1 MRRIIGLSLFLVL
14 GVLLAACS
22 EKEGELPK
30 VVNQEAIEEEGEL
43 TRVDVQEVNEKWN
56 SEDVVTITDP
66 EKLDMIKKSLG
77 NVKWEPNVEAEM
89 AREED
94 VVFTLFYSFDKN
106 MPERLYEYRIWFE
119 NNETATIISNKESEG
134 YGRLD
139 RESTQ
144 NLKNALAN

>member
-1 MRRIIGLSLFLVL
+1 MRRIIRLPLFLVL
-14 GVLLAACS
+14 VVILVACS
-22 EKEGELPK
+22 EKEEELTK
-30 VVNQEAIEEEGEL
+30 VDIKEVIEEDEL
-43 TRVDVQEVNEKWN
+43 TRVDVQEVNEKGN

-94 VVFTLFYSFDKN
+94 IVVTLFYSFDKN
-106 MPERLYEYRIWFE
+106 MPERLYGYRIWFS

-139 RESTQ
+139 RENTQ
-144 NLKNALAN
+144 NLKNAL